1 MRLKKL
7 ERAALAKPPLWGI
20 AAAFVLLL
28 PTAANAAC
36 TRGPNVVVNRGHG
49 ASISFDEPVYQA
61 RVFDISKLMLEEIPA
76 QGTQTLILTEVEA
89 SQFPGMPQTP
99 TTSLLANTADGCYV
113 FNVSFGNQ
121 PVHNTISAIPEANP
135 ELAQIALLPGGD
147 DIDIAA
153 LRTEYD
159 AAIEQHGTGNSFLQR
174 VEQFLALVDGGTGQ
188 RLAAQQAG
196 VDWSHLT
203 KLSGQPDFSNLLD
216 NSFDI

>member
-1 MRLKKL
+1 MKLRKL
-7 ERAALAKPPLWGI
+7 EQVALAKPPLCGI
-20 AAAFVLLL
+20 AASLVLLL

-61 RVFDISKLMLEEIPA
+61 KVFDISKLMLEEIPVH
-76 QGTQTLILTEVEA
+76 GTQTLILTEVEA
-89 SQFPGMPQTP
+89 SQFPGMPQTL
-99 TTSLLANTADGCYV
+99 TTSLLATTENGCYV

-121 PVHNTISAIPEANP
+121 PVHNTVSAATEASSD
-135 ELAQIALLPGGD
+135 LAQTALLPGGD
-147 DIDIAA
+147 NIDIAE
-153 LRTEYD
+153 LRTEYT
-159 AAIEQHGTGNSFLQR
+159 AAVEQHGTGNSFLLR

-203 KLSGQPDFSNLLD
+203 RLSGQPDFSNLLD